1 MCVYWPTNSHSRQ
14 RPGGWSTFIAYLLLY
29 LTFIAYLLLY
39 LLSTVRTYY
48 FTYFLLTYWPTNWR
62 AGRGR
67 QRDGPKIP
75 RLVLHLRHRRK
86 GRYDGDAQSV
96 RGRRPRPPLWKA
108 PNKALL
114 SLSLSLTHTL
124 SLFLSL
130 SSSLSLAL
138 SLSLSQTVHPALARR
153 WFRAAAAQG
162 DVTSEF
168 CMGFCWYDGGW
179 ITLIAYLLLYF
190 LSTDLTFFA
199 HFFLLY
205 VRYL

>member
-1 MCVYWPTNSHSRQ
+1 
-14 RPGGWSTFIAYLLLY
+14 
-29 LTFIAYLLLY
+29 
-39 LLSTVRTYY
+39 
-48 FTYFLLTYWPTNWR
+48 
-62 AGRGR
+62 
-67 QRDGPKIP
+67 
-75 RLVLHLRHRRK
+75 
-86 GRYDGDAQSV
+86 
-96 RGRRPRPPLWKA
+96 
-108 PNKALL
+108 
-114 SLSLSLTHTL
+114 
-124 SLFLSL
+124 
-130 SSSLSLAL
+130 
-138 SLSLSQTVHPALARR
+138 VHPALARR